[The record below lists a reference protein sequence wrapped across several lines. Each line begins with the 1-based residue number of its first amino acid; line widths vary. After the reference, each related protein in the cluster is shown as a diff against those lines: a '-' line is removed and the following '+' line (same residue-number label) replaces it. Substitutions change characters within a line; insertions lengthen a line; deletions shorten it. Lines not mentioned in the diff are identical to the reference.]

1 MGKQD
6 QIDALGGRLDG
17 LRDFVHGSDVGD
29 FGLDDRLSAVH
40 DQVVSLK
47 DEVACLRKRVEEPG
61 KCAACRARQ
70 EGFVLT
76 DAWDRVQPC
85 RCDETQAEEKLGRLG
100 VTVEEAATAIQ
111 AMRSAWANC
120 EADETQA
127 EPKAKP
133 VTQARV
139 FAALDADEDRR
150 ELAEWKARAEKAEAE
165 VADLQAQIRGVK
177 RVLGVPMPA
186 ENSFH
191 KGKAA

>member
-6 QIDALGGRLDG
+6 QIDQLGRRVGELEVAVNGDDTGEPG
-17 LRDFVHGSDVGD
+17 LVDRDAATHEIVM
-29 FGLDDRLSAVH
+29 A
-40 DQVVSLK
+40 LK
-47 DEVACLRKRVEEPG
+47 DEVACLRRRVWALEEV
-61 KCAACRARQ
+61 ARN
-70 EGFVLT
+70 T
-76 DAWDRVQPC
+76 
-85 RCDETQAEEKLGRLG
+85 AE
-100 VTVEEAATAIQ
+100 A
-111 AMRSAWANC
+111 
-120 EADETQA
+120 TQA

-133 VTQARV
+133 VTQERV